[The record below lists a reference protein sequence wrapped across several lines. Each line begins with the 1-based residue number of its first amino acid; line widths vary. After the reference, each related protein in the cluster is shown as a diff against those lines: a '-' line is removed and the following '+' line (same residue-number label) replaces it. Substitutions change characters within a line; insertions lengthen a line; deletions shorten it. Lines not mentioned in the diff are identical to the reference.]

1 MCGGQWLDVP
11 NSGAP
16 RSSLCP
22 DAALKNAPRCMQ
34 PLGPLLAQSDYGFYL
49 SNNAVGAVFPWG

>member
-1 MCGGQWLDVP
+1 VP

-22 DAALKNAPRCMQ
+22 DATLKNAPRCMQ
-34 PLGPLLAQSDYGFYL
+34 PSGPLLAKSDYGFYL